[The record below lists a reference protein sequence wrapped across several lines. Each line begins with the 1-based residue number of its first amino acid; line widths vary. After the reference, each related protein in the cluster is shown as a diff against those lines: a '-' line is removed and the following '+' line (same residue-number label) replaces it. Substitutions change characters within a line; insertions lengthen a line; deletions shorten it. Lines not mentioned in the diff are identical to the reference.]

1 MSGSRDE
8 RSDEVLGASAPTLRL
23 GPQQD
28 ESTQPPPRS
37 SRKGHVRKDMP
48 KEPAMPARIG
58 RFAIEARLG
67 AGGMGVV
74 YKAEDR
80 HLGRKIAI
88 KLLRASGDD
97 GGDGATRLLREAQAL
112 ARLDHPNVVAVHE
125 VGILADEVFVAMEFI
140 EGETLRKWMARGG
153 PRPWQEVTAAFVQAG
168 RGLAAA
174 HRAELVHRDFKPEN
188 AMIDVHGRVRVLDF
202 GLARTAGIGPP
213 SSLIARILH
222 TGAPGPQ
229 TSMIAGTPPY
239 MAPEQ
244 HLGLPC
250 DARSD
255 QFSFCVA
262 YYEALFGV
270 RPFPDGDP
278 AQRFQAVMACELR
291 RPPRPA
297 KVPKFLRAALAR
309 GLAAVP
315 SHRHESMDAL
325 LHAITEAPRLRRR
338 RWVAAALVLLLAIVG
353 GLGFSLWRETHDE
366 CESHADRVARL
377 WAERQGPLRAAI
389 TGVGAPYADEAWQT
403 LAAAMTARAD
413 RWGELYLAACEA
425 YESAAP
431 EQQPALVGRM
441 TCLSGQA
448 REISAMLTAL
458 AEEPDTAARHAVKA
472 EGQLEPVAACVDVA
486 GLPAWLRDTDV
497 HRTMRGE
504 EVRRWLAE
512 IKTANE
518 VGRYKPA
525 LARAE
530 VVLAAARELGDAAL
544 VAEALL
550 RIGNLQRSLADY
562 ERAAATLS
570 DAYFMALGTGATE
583 VAAEAASALL
593 VVDGY
598 HRHDPGRAAL
608 WERSAAAL
616 LLRAPDRPRI
626 AAAFYNNRA
635 VVRAA
640 EGRHD
645 EAAADYRRA
654 LAIYEAEEVSDNPKV
669 ALVLGNM
676 SRVEFLRG
684 DLAAAAEHLEG
695 SLAIREA
702 RFGKDHPE
710 VAIGRSNLAIVLT
723 EVGELERAAGLLR
736 RALATEET
744 LYGPR
749 HVKLAP
755 TLDNLAKTLARQ
767 AQWADAGQL
776 SQRALALL
784 TGGERADAVAIA
796 DVRAGIGAALAW
808 QGRFEEALVELRQ
821 ALALREQDRGADHPD
836 TDLARAELAEV
847 LLLAG
852 DAEAAEAALPRPR
865 LGATPAQAAA
875 VQALRGRV
883 LLARG
888 YAELAEPLLTQA
900 LPLLPAPLARGRA
913 RLALAKI
920 HAARGEAD
928 AAMLAGQAQAD
939 LQAAGAAFERE
950 RTAAAELRGG
960 GASTGG

>member
-8 RSDEVLGASAPTLRL
+8 RSDGVPGASAPTLRL

-28 ESTQPPPRS
+28 MSTQPPRS
-37 SRKGHVRKDMP
+37 GRKRHVREDMS
-48 KEPAMPARIG
+48 KEAAMPARIG

-80 HLGRKIAI
+80 QLGRKIAI
-88 KLLRASGDD
+88 KLLRASDD
-97 GGDGATRLLREAQAL
+97 GGDGAARLLREAQAL

-125 VGILADEVFVAMEFI
+125 VGVLADEVFVAMEFI
-140 EGETLRKWMARGG
+140 EGETLRKWIGRDA
-153 PRPWQEVTAAFVQAG
+153 PRPWKEVTAAFVQAG

-174 HRAELVHRDFKPEN
+174 HRAEMVHRDFKPEN
-188 AMIDVHGRVRVLDF
+188 AMIDVQGRVRVLDF
-202 GLARTAGIGPP
+202 GLARMTGVGPP
-213 SSLIARILH
+213 SSLVARILH
-222 TGAPGPQ
+222 AGAPGPQ

-250 DARSD
+250 DTRSD

-262 YYEALFGV
+262 FYEALFGV

-278 AQRFQAVMACELR
+278 AHRFQAVMAGELR
-291 RPPRPA
+291 RPPRLA
-297 KVPKFLRAALAR
+297 KVPMFLRAALAR

-315 SHRHESMDAL
+315 NQRHASMDAL

-338 RWVAAALVLLLAIVG
+338 RLMVAALVLLLAVAG
-353 GLGFSLWRETHDE
+353 GLGFSLWRETVGE
-366 CESHADRVARL
+366 CEGHADRVARL

-389 TGVGAPYADEAWQT
+389 TGVAAPYADETWTT
-403 LAAAMTARAD
+403 LAAAMEARAG
-413 RWGELYLAACEA
+413 RWSELYRAACEA
-425 YESAAP
+425 YEEAAP

-448 REISAMLTAL
+448 RELAAMLTAL
-458 AEEPDTAARHAVKA
+458 AEEPDSAARHAVKA
-472 EGQLEPVAACVDVA
+472 EGQLEPVAACVEVE
-486 GLPAWLRDTDV
+486 GLPAWLRETDV
-497 HRTMRGE
+497 RRTMRGE

-530 VVLAAARELGDAAL
+530 VVLAAARALGEPAL

-562 ERAAATLS
+562 ERASAALS
-570 DAYFMALGTGATE
+570 DAYFMALGTGALE

-593 VVDGY
+593 IVDGY
-598 HRHDPGRAAL
+598 HRNDRVRAAL

-616 LLRAPDRPRI
+616 LLRLSDRPRI
-626 AAAFYNNRA
+626 AAAFHNNRA

-640 EGRHD
+640 EGRND

-654 LAIYEAEEVSDNPKV
+654 LAIYEAEDVADNPKV

-684 DLAAAAEHLEG
+684 DLAAAAEHLER

-710 VAIGRSNLAIVLT
+710 VAIGRSNLAMVLT
-723 EVGELERAAGLLR
+723 EVGDLAQATTLLR

-755 TLDNLAKTLARQ
+755 TLDNLAKSLARQ
-767 AQWADAGQL
+767 AQWVDAGQL

-784 TGGERADAVAIA
+784 AGGERVDPGAVA

-821 ALALREQDRGADHPD
+821 ALALREKDRGADHPD
-836 TDLARAELAEV
+836 TDLARAELAET

-852 DAEAAEAALPRPR
+852 EAEAAEAALPRPR
-865 LGATPAQAAA
+865 PGATPVQNAAA
-875 VQALRGRV
+875 LALRGRV

-888 YAELAEPLLTQA
+888 SPELAEPLLRRA

-913 RLALAKI
+913 RLALAQI

-928 AAMLAGQAQAD
+928 AAELAGQAQAD

-950 RTAAAELRGG
+950 RLAAAKLREAG
-960 GASTGG
+960 GAQ

>member
-1 MSGSRDE
+1 MSSE
-8 RSDEVLGASAPTLRL
+8 
-23 GPQQD
+23 
-28 ESTQPPPRS
+28 PP
-37 SRKGHVRKDMP
+37 
-48 KEPAMPARIG
+48 MPARLG
-58 RFAIEARLG
+58 RFAIEARIG

-80 HLGRKIAI
+80 QLGRKIAL
-88 KLLRASGDD
+88 KVLRAGGEGDD
-97 GGDGATRLLREAQAL
+97 ARDGAARLLREAQAL

-125 VGILADEVFVAMEFI
+125 VGELADDVFVAMEFI

-153 PRPWQEVTAAFVQAG
+153 PRPWPEVTAAFVQAG

-174 HRAELVHRDFKPEN
+174 HRADLVHRDFKPEN
-188 AMIDVHGRVRVLDF
+188 AMIDVQGRVRVLDF
-202 GLARTAGIGPP
+202 GLARTAGLGPP
-213 SSLIARILH
+213 SSLVARILH
-222 TGAPGPQ
+222 AGAPGPQ

-250 DARSD
+250 DTRSD

-262 YYEALFGV
+262 FYEALFGV

-278 AQRFQAVMACELR
+278 AHRFQAIMAAELR
-291 RPPRPA
+291 RPPRPV
-297 KVPKFLRAALAR
+297 KVPGFMRAALAR

-315 SHRHESMDAL
+315 NRRHESMDAL

-338 RWVAAALVLLLAIVG
+338 RLMASALVLLLAIAG
-353 GLGFSLWRETHDE
+353 GLAFSLWRETRGGCSD
-366 CESHADRVARL
+366 HADRVARL
-377 WAERQGPLRAAI
+377 WAERREPLRAAI
-389 TGVGAPYADEAWQT
+389 TGVDAPYVDETWQA
-403 LAAAMTARAD
+403 LAAAMEARAG
-413 RWGELYLAACEA
+413 RWSELYTGACEA
-425 YESAAP
+425 YQSAAP
-431 EQQPALVGRM
+431 EEQAALVGRM

-448 REISAMLTAL
+448 RELAAMLTAL
-458 AEEPDTAARHAVKA
+458 SEEPDSAARHAVKA
-472 EGQLEPVAACVDVA
+472 EGQLDPVEACVDVA
-486 GLPAWLRDTDV
+486 GLPAWLRQADV
-497 HRTMRGE
+497 HETMRGAE
-504 EVRRWLAE
+504 IRRWLAE

-518 VGRYKPA
+518 VGRYKPG

-550 RIGNLQRSLADY
+550 RIGNLQRSLADH
-562 ERAAATLS
+562 ERAAATLG
-570 DAYFMALGTGATE
+570 DAYFMALGTGADDT
-583 VAAEAASALL
+583 AAESAGALL
-593 VVDGY
+593 IVDGY
-598 HRHDPGRAAL
+598 HRNDRVRAAL

-616 LLRAPDRPRI
+616 LQRVRDRPRI

-635 VVRAA
+635 IVRAA
-640 EGRHD
+640 EGRQD
-645 EAAADYRRA
+645 EAAEDYGRA
-654 LAIYEAEEVSDNPKV
+654 LAIYEAEDIADNPKV

-676 SRVEFLRG
+676 SRVEFMRG
-684 DLAAAAEHLEG
+684 DLGAAIRHLER

-702 RFGKDHPE
+702 KLGKDHPE
-710 VAIGRSNLAIVLT
+710 VAIARSNLALVLT

-736 RALATEET
+736 RALAVEET

-767 AQWADAGQL
+767 GQWDDAGQL

-784 TGGERADAVAIA
+784 TGGERPDLATTA

-808 QGRFEEALVELRQ
+808 QGRFDEALTELRE
-821 ALALREQDRGADHPD
+821 ALALRERARGADHPD
-836 TDLARAELAEV
+836 TDSARAELVEA

-852 DAEAAEAALPRPR
+852 DAGAAEAMLPRPR
-865 LGATPAQAAA
+865 RGATEAQTAA

-888 YAELAEPLLTQA
+888 FAELAEPLLTQA

-913 RLALAKI
+913 RAALARL

-928 AAMLAGQAQAD
+928 AATLAGQAQAD
-939 LQAAGAAFERE
+939 LQAAGAGFERE
-950 RTAAAELRGG
+950 RLAAAALRE
-960 GASTGG
+960 GAK